1 MTSEGWRVIDEYL
14 HLGSS
19 TEHCLQSLHEVLH
32 LGWEG
37 CVLGEGEGRRKDG
50 IEEGGEKKEKGERGG
65 GEGKQSAFDVT
76 QFVTSFTIALRE

>member
-1 MTSEGWRVIDEYL
+1 MIDEYL

-37 CVLGEGEGRRKDG
+37 CVLGEGEGRRKDR
-50 IEEGGEKKEKGERGG
+50 IEEGGREEGREGWGER
-65 GEGKQSAFDVT
+65 ENRASLMVCNLLHH
-76 QFVTSFTIALRE
+76 LR

>member
-1 MTSEGWRVIDEYL
+1 MISEGWRVMSEGWWVMSEGWWVIDEYL

-37 CVLGEGEGRRKDG
+37 CVLGEGKE
-50 IEEGGEKKEKGERGG
+50 EKGWN
-65 GEGKQSAFDVT
+65 
-76 QFVTSFTIALRE
+76 

>member
-1 MTSEGWRVIDEYL
+1 MIDEYL

-37 CVLGEGEGRRKDG
+37 CVLGEGEEEKPLPLICIICYSSRKVRVEYRGWDT
-50 IEEGGEKKEKGERGG
+50 GGK
-65 GEGKQSAFDVT
+65 
-76 QFVTSFTIALRE
+76 LRWG